1 MKNIRTTISL
11 VAAAVLAAPLALGAE
26 TYAGA
31 FIRESIQ
38 GNLGEVELG
47 KLALQKGA
55 SQDVRDFAATV
66 AKDHAEANV
75 QALEAARSLGVAPPT
90 EPGPKQK
97 AVYKMLASLS
107 DGGFDREF
115 VKAVVKD
122 HRQEIARYGKAVE
135 QADNAAGVYAKET
148 LPHLHL
154 HLEVAEQLEG
164 RRREASV
171 SESPQ

>member
-1 MKNIRTTISL
+1 MKNTPTTISF

-26 TYAGA
+26 TYAAG
-31 FIRESIQ
+31 FLRQSIQ

-55 SQDVRDFAATV
+55 RQDIRDFGATV
-66 AKDHAEANV
+66 AKEHADANV

-90 EPGPKQK
+90 GPGPKQK

-107 DGGFDREF
+107 GSGFDPEF
-115 VKAVVKD
+115 VKAIVKD
-122 HRQEIARYGKAVE
+122 HQQDIARYGKAVE

-154 HLEVAEQLEG
+154 HLQVAEQLEG
-164 RRREASV
+164 PRREASV
-171 SESPQ
+171 PEPPQ